1 MKMMILNCDMIV
13 ILDRLSK
20 YSICWYTLYATIK
33 INSFEIQLL
42 LSSVIANFLAI
53 DEILMFI

>member
-1 MKMMILNCDMIV
+1 MKMMILNCDIIV
-13 ILDRLSK
+13 KLDRLSK
-20 YSICWYTLYATIK
+20 VFNLSVYPTIK